1 MAAWGTED
9 MAAALPDSASQA
21 GDDAVSTVERKNPQ
35 EAGWVKKQ
43 SYNYDV
49 YNKSSKELADA
60 QAEAYAAADGE
71 PQAEADAGAET
82 ETLAVGGL
90 REGEWASSGAVYEW
104 DEEYVDVGP
113 AFPAL
118 EEQLFG
124 KKNNHVRQGLSFD
137 KYYFPPLSENQA
149 KPSLGLL
156 SSQLYKKALSRL
168 SLFAN
173 LRMPACTL
181 SCLKM

>member
-1 MAAWGTED
+1 MAAWGTGD

-21 GDDAVSTVERKNPQ
+21 GDDAGAMVERKNPQ

-43 SYNYDV
+43 SYNYEI

-60 QAEAYAAADGE
+60 QAEAAAAGDAE
-71 PQAEADAGAET
+71 QAEGEGET
-82 ETLAVGGL
+82 DNLAVGGL
-90 REGEWASSGAVYEW
+90 RDGEWASSGAVYEW
-104 DEEYVDVGP
+104 DEEFGDVGP

-137 KYYFPPLSENQA
+137 KYYIQ
-149 KPSLGLL
+149 
-156 SSQLYKKALSRL
+156 SS
-168 SLFAN
+168 FGN
-173 LRMPACTL
+173 IC
-181 SCLKM
+181 